1 MARPKNVVKS
11 SEVPV
16 EELKRGQKFQS
27 LRRRLAAAAGG
38 EKLGCSL
45 WELPP
50 GKAGVPMHAHFANEE
65 AVYVLEGEGTA
76 RLGEAEYPIGAGDY
90 VVFRAGEDAHQIVNT
105 SRAPLRFLA
114 MSTMMYPEVATYPES
129 QKVGILG
136 GPPRPDRKHILGVY
150 KFSSSVDYWDGEE

>member
-1 MARPKNVVKS
+1 MARPKNIVKS
-11 SEVPV
+11 SDVPV
-16 EELKRGQKFQS
+16 EEMKRGQKFHS
-27 LRRRLAAAAGG
+27 LRRRIAAAAGG

-50 GKAGVPMHAHFANEE
+50 GKAAFPLHAHLANEE
-65 AVYVLEGEGTA
+65 AVFVLEGEGTV
-76 RLGEAEYPIGAGDY
+76 RLDQAEHPIGAGDY
-90 VVFRAGEDAHQIVNT
+90 LVFRAREEAHQIVNT

-129 QKVGILG
+129 QKVGILA
-136 GPPRPDRKHILGVY
+136 GPPRPDRKHVVGVY